1 MKKLEEKKFKAQAM
15 ATPKGAKPPSPTKAQ
30 IDVKIAQAA
39 RNRSQQEVEK
49 VERAAQETMKLAQ
62 ARERRAMMDTHAR
75 EVAAISLNTKE
86 VDCERRLMELDLEKE
101 KKRMVDNTKRE
112 KVYERLAEDRERR
125 AALLDEKLE
134 RATELKGQHDDLTR
148 LRAAATSTCRVA
160 AAQTRRD
167 VDDAER
173 RLHAAAELS
182 TKMEESSRRREIETL
197 DKVVRAASL
206 GSAAVATAARR
217 RAGLDNREKA
227 IGARQLE
234 IKLTG
239 AELERRR
246 KLEDV
251 RNKAASLGTARVEA
265 AAQERKY
272 RQAIELMEG
281 EHTRNANKL
290 ATDRAFNA
298 TMLKSGKASMANAAK
313 MQVREDKATSEV
325 QAVNEAKARLDA
337 KLGEAEQREEQPHL
351 LVVVGVEQLQRPQ
364 VVPLRPHELAAV
376 AVVLADVAKAAAHA
390 TPRLID
396 PPRVQPAR
404 GPLAVRPGLLLH
416 RLEQQVDQAAEV
428 EGAQPLVA
436 VGEHGQPDEGL
447 RVRELG
453 GVRRHILADEWHGE
467 QPPRLRARVAAARL
481 GRAARVVQQAV
492 VHACH
497 LGGARAAG

>member
-1 MKKLEEKKFKAQAM
+1 MASPAKKGVLLDVNIKKNVSSPPKLHQKLQRRQPSPQKTAQQLFEKLEGAAARRDVELEEKKFKAQAM

-30 IDVKIAQAA
+30 IDVKMAQAA

-62 ARERRAMMDTHAR
+62 ARERRALMDTHAR

-272 RQAIELMEG
+272 RQAMELMEG

-290 ATDRAFNA
+290 AADRALNA

-313 MQVREDKATSEV
+313 MQVREEKATGEMK
-325 QAVNEAKARLDA
+325 AVNDAKARLDA
-337 KLGEAEQREEQPHL
+337 KLNEAEQRVQEGGVHL
-351 LVVVGVEQLQRPQ
+351 RTKYRGIKKVVTTPPADNSPFLVEHGYFIGGCVAGG
-364 VVPLRPHELAAV
+364 LAAV
-376 AVVLADVAKAAAHA
+376 FALSRVLA
-390 TPRLID
+390 RFS
-396 PPRVQPAR
+396 
-404 GPLAVRPGLLLH
+404 
-416 RLEQQVDQAAEV
+416 
-428 EGAQPLVA
+428 
-436 VGEHGQPDEGL
+436 
-447 RVRELG
+447 
-453 GVRRHILADEWHGE
+453 
-467 QPPRLRARVAAARL
+467 
-481 GRAARVVQQAV
+481 
-492 VHACH
+492 
-497 LGGARAAG
+497 

>member
-1 MKKLEEKKFKAQAM
+1 MASPAKKGVLLDVNIKRPVGSPPKLAQKLQSRQPSPQKTAQQLFEKLEGAAARRDVELEEKKFKAQAM

-290 ATDRAFNA
+290 AADRAFNA

-313 MQVREDKATSEV
+313 MQVREDKATIEV
-325 QAVNEAKARLDA
+325 QAVDEAKARLDA
-337 KLGEAEQREEQPHL
+337 KLGEAEQRVAEGGVHL
-351 LVVVGVEQLQRPQ
+351 RTKYKGIKKVANTPPVDNSPFFVEHGYFIGGC
-364 VVPLRPHELAAV
+364 VAGGLAAV
-376 AVVLADVAKAAAHA
+376 FALSRVLA
-390 TPRLID
+390 RFS
-396 PPRVQPAR
+396 
-404 GPLAVRPGLLLH
+404 
-416 RLEQQVDQAAEV
+416 
-428 EGAQPLVA
+428 
-436 VGEHGQPDEGL
+436 
-447 RVRELG
+447 
-453 GVRRHILADEWHGE
+453 
-467 QPPRLRARVAAARL
+467 
-481 GRAARVVQQAV
+481 
-492 VHACH
+492 
-497 LGGARAAG
+497 